1 MLIDDG
7 GDESGDGGKDRQVTD
22 TVPER
27 IIDLAA
33 SGGIS
38 VGKWSYGL
46 HPDLTTYCLDDFGQ
60 VI

>member
-1 MLIDDG
+1 MVMVERIAK
-7 GDESGDGGKDRQVTD
+7 SQ

-33 SGGIS
+33 SGGIM

-46 HPDLTTYCLDDFGQ
+46 HPDLATYCLDDFGQ